1 MATVSATPTA
11 TPIKSHLFTY
21 TDGSSLW
28 QVSARW
34 LANIQVWEGNR
45 VMDEAHLAALTAAIT
60 DPRQIQGPFSI
71 VEYTAEDGSRQ
82 RKIVDGQHRQAVL
95 AQYFATTA
103 EEGDEATDFSVLV
116 RRYTVAD
123 HAAVVTIF
131 QQINYAKPMEYHG
144 SPTERIHDI
153 VRAMT
158 REFIGE
164 RAKGGLVALVRSG
177 CNRPALSTEHLETA
191 LKAYRIHERAD
202 LTPAAIVEHARKMN
216 GLYAEDTARIPVASV
231 TASIII
237 KADEYG
243 FYLGLDP
250 KCAWLAGLCI

>member
-1 MATVSATPTA
+1 MTKTQ
-11 TPIKSHLFTY
+11 LFTY

-28 QVSARW
+28 EVSARW
-34 LANIQVWEGNR
+34 LADIQVWEGNR
-45 VMDEAHLAALTAAIT
+45 VIDEAHLVALKAAIT
-60 DPRQIQGPFSI
+60 DPKEIQGPFSV
-71 VEYTAEDGSRQ
+71 VEYVAEDGSRQ

-95 AQYFATTA
+95 SHYFTTTS
-103 EEGDEATDFSVLV
+103 EDIDFPVLV

-123 HAAVVTIF
+123 HTAVVTIF
-131 QQINYAKPMEYHG
+131 QQINHAKPMEYRG
-144 SPTERIHDI
+144 SPTERLHDI

-164 RAKGGLVALVRSG
+164 RNKGGLIALIRAG
-177 CNRPALSTEHLETA
+177 CNRPALSIEHLETA
-191 LKAYRIHERAD
+191 LKVYRIHERAD
-202 LTPAAIVEHARKMN
+202 LTPAAIVEHAHKMN

-231 TASIII
+231 TASIKN

-243 FYLGLDP
+243 FYLGMDP

>member
-1 MATVSATPTA
+1 MTA
-11 TPIKSHLFTY
+11 TAPATATAPIKTHLFTY

-45 VMDEAHLAALTAAIT
+45 VMDETHLADLTATIT
-60 DPRQIQGPFSI
+60 NPQEIQGPFSV

-82 RKIVDGQHRQAVL
+82 RKIIDGQHRQAVL
-95 AQYFATTA
+95 AHYFATLVS
-103 EEGDEATDFSVLV
+103 GDEATDFSVLV

-131 QQINYAKPMEYHG
+131 QQINHAKPMEYHG

-153 VRAMT
+153 VRAMC

-164 RAKGGLVALVRSG
+164 RTKGGLVALVRSG

>member
-1 MATVSATPTA
+1 MT
-11 TPIKSHLFTY
+11 TPIKTLLFTY
-21 TDGSSLW
+21 TDGSGLW

-34 LANIQVWEGNR
+34 LASIPVWEGNR
-45 VMDEAHLAALTAAIT
+45 VMDEAHLADLTASIT
-60 DPRQIQGPFSI
+60 NPQEIQGPFSV

-95 AQYFATTA
+95 ARYFATVP
-103 EEGDEATDFSVLV
+103 EAPDFHVLV

-131 QQINYAKPMEYHG
+131 QQINHAKPMEYRG
-144 SPTERIHDI
+144 SPTERLHDI
-153 VRAMT
+153 VRAMA

-164 RAKGGLVALVRSG
+164 KAKGGLIALVRSG

-191 LKAYRIHERAD
+191 LKAYRIHERSD
-202 LTPAAIVEHARKMN
+202 ITPAAVVEHARKMN
-216 GLYAEDTARIPVASV
+216 GLYAEDPARVPVSSV
-231 TASIII
+231 SISIKN

>member
-1 MATVSATPTA
+1 MEATASPH
-11 TPIKSHLFTY
+11 PLKSRLFTY

-34 LANIQVWEGNR
+34 LANIPVWEGNR
-45 VMDEAHLAALTAAIT
+45 VMDEAHLASLITDIT
-60 DPRQIQGPFSI
+60 DPQQIQGPFSV

-95 AQYFATTA
+95 SHYFEKVTAA
-103 EEGDEATDFSVLV
+103 EEDTDFQVLV
-116 RRYTVAD
+116 RRYTVTD

-131 QQINYAKPMEYHG
+131 QQINHAKPMEYRG
-144 SPTERIHDI
+144 SPTERLHDI
-153 VRAMT
+153 VRAMS

-164 RAKGGLVALVRSG
+164 RAKGGLVALIRAG
-177 CNRPALSTEHLETA
+177 CNRPALSTEYLENA
-191 LKAYRIHERAD
+191 LKVYRIHERAD
-202 LTPAAIVEHARKMN
+202 LTPAAVVEHAHKMN
-216 GLYAEDTARIPVASV
+216 GLYAEDTARIPVTSV
-231 TASIII
+231 TISIKN

-243 FYLGLDP
+243 FYLGLDS